1 MNTVVIGV
9 GTNLGDRL
17 QNMNTAVRALN
28 LLPRTQVTRASRVYE
43 TAPVGVAEQPMFLNA
58 VLEVETEMSPLSMLG
73 ACLGIEAS
81 MGRVRK
87 EKDGPRIID
96 LDLIL
101 FGGVRSDTFE
111 LTLPHPRALE
121 RAFVLVP
128 MMDLYPSGRAPGFY
142 FLPAL
147 REIGTDG
154 ITRTDLS
161 ITLE

>member
-1 MNTVVIGV
+1 MNTVVLGV

-28 LLPRTQVTRASRVYE
+28 LLPQTKVLRASRVYE
-43 TAPVGVAEQPMFLNA
+43 TAPVGVEEQPMFLNA

-81 MGRVRK
+81 MGRVRGK
-87 EKDGPRIID
+87 KDGPRVID

-121 RAFVLVP
+121 RAFVMVP
-128 MMDLYPSGRAPGFY
+128 MLDLYPSGRAPGIY
-142 FLPAL
+142 FLPSL
-147 REIGTDG
+147 RETGTAG
-154 ITRTDLS
+154 ITRTDLE
-161 ITLE
+161 ITIG

>member
-1 MNTVVIGV
+1 MNTVIIGI

-17 QNMNTAVRALN
+17 ENMNTAVRALN
-28 LLPRTQVTRASRVYE
+28 LLPRTKVLRASRVYE
-43 TAPVGVAEQPMFLNA
+43 TAPVGMTDQPMFLNA

-73 ACLGIEAS
+73 ACQGIEAS

-87 EKDGPRIID
+87 EKNGPRIID

-121 RAFVLVP
+121 RAFVMAP
-128 MMDLYPSGRAPGFY
+128 MMDLYPSGRAPGLY

-147 REIGTDG
+147 REAGTDG
-154 ITRTDLS
+154 IARTDYT
-161 ITLE
+161 ITL

>member
-1 MNTVVIGV
+1 MNTVVLGV

-17 QNMNTAVRALN
+17 ENMNTAVRALN
-28 LLPRTQVTRASRVYE
+28 LLPRTKVLRASRVYE
-43 TAPVGVAEQPMFLNA
+43 TAPVGVEEQPMFLNA
-58 VLEVETEMSPLSMLG
+58 VLELETEMSPLAMLG

-81 MGRVRK
+81 MGRVRG

-121 RAFVLVP
+121 RAFVMVP
-128 MMDLYPSGRAPGFY
+128 MLDLYPSGRAPGLY

-147 REIGTDG
+147 RETGTSG
-154 ITRTDLS
+154 ISRTDLA
-161 ITLE
+161 ITLA

>member
-1 MNTVVIGV
+1 MNTVVIGI

-17 QNMNTAVRALN
+17 ENMNTAVRALN
-28 LLPRTQVTRASRVYE
+28 LLPRTKVLRASRVYE
-43 TAPVGVAEQPMFLNA
+43 TAPVGVTEQPMFLNA
-58 VLEVETEMSPLSMLG
+58 VLEVETEMSPFSMLG

-87 EKDGPRIID
+87 EKDGPRVID

-121 RAFVLVP
+121 RAFVMVP
-128 MMDLYPSGRAPGFY
+128 MMDLYPSGRAPGLY
-142 FLPAL
+142 FLPSL
-147 REIGTDG
+147 REVGTSG
-154 ITRTDLS
+154 IARTDYQIAL
-161 ITLE
+161 